1 MNAELLKKAHE
12 KIPSVPV
19 LVNLVSKR
27 ERELINGAKPLI
39 RPESLDVDKCDI
51 ALQEVAEGKLIAEI
65 DFDAIAKAEDAKT
78 KWNMKHANI
87 NSLYAD

>member
-1 MNAELLKKAHE
+1 MDSKLLKAAHE

-39 RPESLDVDKCDI
+39 KPESLDVDKCDI
-51 ALQEVAEGKLIAEI
+51 ALQEVAEGKLVAEI

-78 KWNMKHANI
+78 KWNKKHANI